1 MLLRELIQHLGNA
14 CNSIDY
20 ARIILRTAINS
31 LPRSPFVIWLVDGQ
45 PCWMYIVCIYE
56 YEDVVWGG
64 GREIRGWEGDSR
76 VCVYLLM

>member
-45 PCWMYIVCIYE
+45 PY
-56 YEDVVWGG
+56 
-64 GREIRGWEGDSR
+64 
-76 VCVYLLM
+76 